1 MTSTSQKLQT
11 RAASGSSSG
20 PTILDLI
27 EKQKTAIARALPKH
41 LSADRLTR
49 ILVTEVR
56 RNPKLAQADPTSLLG
71 AVMQAA
77 QLGLEPGPLGH
88 AYLVPRYNGKTKTT
102 DVTLQIGYRGYID
115 LARRSGQIVSIVAR
129 EVCEGDHFEFEYGTD
144 ERILHKP
151 ALKGRG
157 DAYAYYGV
165 ALLSDGGRVVH
176 VMSREDV
183 EKFRNRSQA
192 KDSGPWATDYDA
204 MSKKT
209 VIRRMVPWL
218 PLSTELAVAVE
229 ADDHTVTLDADSIVI
244 VGQDDAEVGDRG
256 DDVIEAEDVEP
267 EPEPAVEGDGK

>member
-1 MTSTSQKLQT
+1 MNTTSQKLQT
-11 RAASGSSSG
+11 RAASGSSNG
-20 PTILDLI
+20 RTIYDLI

-49 ILVTEVR
+49 IVLTEVK
-56 RNPKLAQADPTSLLG
+56 RNPKLAEGDPTSLLG
-71 AVMQAA
+71 ALMQAA

-88 AYLVPRYNGKTKTT
+88 AYLVPYWNGKTKTT
-102 DVTLQIGYRGYID
+102 DVQLQIGYRGYID

-129 EVCEGDHFEFEYGTD
+129 EVCEGDQFEFEYGTD
-144 ERILHKP
+144 ERIVHKP

-157 DAYAYYGV
+157 EAYAYYGV

-192 KDSGPWATDYDA
+192 KSSGPWVTDYDA
-204 MSKKT
+204 MAKKT

-218 PLSTELAVAVE
+218 PLSTEMAVAVE

-244 VGQDDAEVGDRG
+244 VGQDDDDQG
-256 DDVIEAEDVEP
+256 DDVISAPEEPDPAEAG
-267 EPEPAVEGDGK
+267 GDGK

>member
-1 MTSTSQKLQT
+1 MNTSQKLQT

-27 EKQKTAIARALPKH
+27 EKQKAAIARALPKH

-88 AYLVPRYNGKTKTT
+88 AYLVPRWNGKTKTT
-102 DVTLQIGYRGYID
+102 DVQLQIGYRGYID

-129 EVCEGDHFEFEYGTD
+129 EVCEGDQFDFEYGTD
-144 ERILHKP
+144 ERIVHKP

-165 ALLSDGGRVVH
+165 ALLQDGGRVVH
-176 VMSREDV
+176 VMSREDID
-183 EKFRNRSQA
+183 RYRARSQA
-192 KDSGPWATDYDA
+192 KDSGPWQTDYDA
-204 MSKKT
+204 MAKKT

-218 PLSTELAVAVE
+218 PLSTELAAAAE
-229 ADDHTVTLDADSIVI
+229 ADDQTVTLDADSIVI
-244 VGQDDAEVGDRG
+244 VGQTDDDDDGEVIDAA
-256 DDVIEAEDVEP
+256 DVTAP
-267 EPEPAVEGDGK
+267 EGDEA